1 MTPVSP
7 ETALDRELAI
17 TPHRH
22 SVIRRL
28 RILVVAVSL
37 AACGG
42 NGSTKDTYT
51 RATDVQ
57 GACCE
62 HLKGEGRTQCLQQVV
77 RVEDTGA
84 AKSSINQETFAC
96 VVDHFTCDPA
106 SGRPTQQS
114 AQEQLEC
121 IQQLEGTTASR

>member
-1 MTPVSP
+1 MSPVSP
-7 ETALDRELAI
+7 QPAPDRELAV
-17 TPHRH
+17 TDRRH
-22 SVIRRL
+22 TVIVGL
-28 RILVVAVSL
+28 LLAVFL

-42 NGSTKDTYT
+42 SSSSTKDTYT

-62 HLKGEGRTQCLQQVV
+62 HLKGDPRTQCLQQVV
-77 RVEDTGA
+77 RVEDTAA
-84 AKSSINQETFAC
+84 AKSSLNQETFAC

-106 SGRPTQQS
+106 TGHPTQAS

>member
-1 MTPVSP
+1 MPAVSL
-7 ETALDRELAI
+7 ETALHRELAV
-17 TPHRH
+17 TRRRH
-22 SVIRRL
+22 TVIAGL
-28 RILVVAVSL
+28 LLAVSL

-42 NGSTKDTYT
+42 SGSGSTKDTYT

-62 HLKGEGRTQCLQQVV
+62 HLKGDPRTQCLQQVV
-77 RVEDTGA
+77 RVEDAGA
-84 AKSSINQETFAC
+84 ATSSLNQETFAC

-106 SGRPTQQS
+106 TGHPTQAS